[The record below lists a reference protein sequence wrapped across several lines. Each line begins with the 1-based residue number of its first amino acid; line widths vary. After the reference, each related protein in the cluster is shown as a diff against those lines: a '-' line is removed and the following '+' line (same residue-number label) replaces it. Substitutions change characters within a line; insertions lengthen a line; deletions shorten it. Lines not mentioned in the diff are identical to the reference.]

1 MDENDQLRDLVQ
13 GLERRLASR
22 APKEREAKAK
32 ERAQREV
39 RARPACTAHS
49 FLGTSAHNLT
59 RVSPTRF
66 TSRGWIWWIP
76 VAAEHAT
83 RPAVQAWQ
91 ADVERR
97 LRAEHHQHIKEVQE
111 QQLMQVRDA

>member
-39 RARPACTAHS
+39 RARPACTAQLS
-49 FLGTSAHNLT
+49 SDLCTQPDTSKSH
-59 RVSPTRF
+59 PF
-66 TSRGWIWWIP
+66 
-76 VAAEHAT
+76 H
-83 RPAVQAWQ
+83 
-91 ADVERR
+91 
-97 LRAEHHQHIKEVQE
+97 
-111 QQLMQVRDA
+111 